1 MPLYD
6 YKCATCNIK
15 VELIR
20 AINATEKPLCD
31 LCGSVMLQVYS
42 APAIQFKGT
51 GWASKEKR

>member
-6 YKCATCNIK
+6 YKCATCDIK

-20 AINATEKPLCD
+20 AINATDKPLCD

-51 GWASKEKR
+51 GWAGKEK